1 MEEVFDAALI
11 AYESKPLIDEK
22 TSNSPGRHS
31 RVLPMRE
38 NLSEISGA
46 PRPLYERTHEA
57 NGGTAAP
64 TRADVS
70 SATIGTAVIEVKELP
85 RCYPQ
90 DLDASAGLVGCRP
103 SF

>member
-1 MEEVFDAALI
+1 MRRRAIVPVGIAVSSDAR
-11 AYESKPLIDEK
+11 KPE
-22 TSNSPGRHS
+22 
-31 RVLPMRE
+31 
-38 NLSEISGA
+38 EISGA

-70 SATIGTAVIEVKELP
+70 SASVGTGVVEVKELP

-90 DLDASAGLVGCRP
+90 HLDAAAGFVGRRTRL
-103 SF
+103 